1 MEDGFQ
7 DDNDGDVWVDI
18 TDEGQ
23 DDDVV
28 QMRDVLSL
36 HPRIYRPKDERTW
49 AHRMQNLDDNWR
61 PLIPRLVSA
70 YLRWQDAGDVSPSE
84 PPLDSSAGPTSFDID
99 IIDFYT
105 LRHSATVPMLAQCE
119 TRAEALVLSGY
130 LGTSP
135 LLPSLAIS
143 LKTLELF
150 RRLRLFKAS
159 FSVEAFTKLLCYYYK
174 MPYRRTYRAS
184 LSNAFDI
191 FLLITR
197 EVEKG
202 VSRCLGRDIPDWR
215 VLHACP
221 PCGYTRLA
229 PLGGRQ
235 AGDRRVMED
244 SDYFLP
250 TSFVDTFAKEV
261 RSRPSAALAD
271 DDDED
276 IDIRAYDPTAEGNAG
291 EEGDPTDGTAVV
303 SSCTKNWKAAAAE
316 EKKRSWGIFDETGI
330 FASACR
336 HGLILW
342 LVDMVRCGESAK
354 HGLATVAKVLRV
366 LQDPTLGGFD
376 IGCSFLETVLASS
389 LRAAFLSS
397 GSRLCVN
404 AFHGYS
410 HNYQC
415 QLRNHPNI
423 IPGIGLE
430 DLEGM
435 ERIFSASNHLAP
447 IIRYASA
454 YRRRLLIDAFFHHWD
469 EEKYQNLALMLY
481 NNLKQALDIINK
493 TTPEL
498 SDALKSISATVEDL
512 REYRRRELEYFDQ
525 LGEEQPRDIHA
536 IAYVETL
543 HELYTISAEL
553 DDAEERFLKTVPADY
568 APSLAFL
575 PPINAPVVYEA
586 ETSATRKA
594 ETRRRF
600 LRERQKVLTLEVTA
614 LEVKLGIKARW
625 QPGDAEYVRV
635 LDYIAERKYHR
646 ALGRLQRLVVQ
657 RLFELQRMNLART
670 AYRIRT
676 HIAKHLQSRCKA
688 IRNAVKTYNAA
699 AAALKPPR
707 PALDWERVSHM
718 SFIEEFE
725 LLKDTRG
732 DLKGKPWSQP
742 VVRETMRLA
751 HRIDRAQEEIERVCV
766 EVRRL
771 HTSIRDEDVLF
782 AVVLDDLTL
791 RGDPWHG
798 VVLDHIT
805 RRQRVN
811 ARLLVY
817 IDKIYATEGFVGVQG
832 PGQRAGADNLHAA
845 VDEERLALSGEED
858 VSEPED
864 EQEEVATAY
873 ADYVASIV

>member
-1 MEDGFQ
+1 MH
-7 DDNDGDVWVDI
+7 
-18 TDEGQ
+18 
-23 DDDVV
+23 
-28 QMRDVLSL
+28 S
-36 HPRIYRPKDERTW
+36 PRLYRPKDERTW

-84 PPLDSSAGPTSFDID
+84 PPVDSSAGPASFDID

-105 LRHSATVPMLAQCE
+105 LRHSATVPMPPQCE

-135 LLPSLAIS
+135 LQPSLAIS

-197 EVEKG
+197 DVQKG
-202 VSRCLGRDIPDWR
+202 VARCLGRDIPNWR

-221 PCGYTRLA
+221 PCGYSLKDEPPLMYSRLYAMDGNNSLKRLA

-250 TSFVDTFAKEV
+250 TGFVNTFANEV

-271 DDDED
+271 DDDDD
-276 IDIRAYDPTAEGNAG
+276 IDIRAYDPTAEGNLSEATDRTPAG
-291 EEGDPTDGTAVV
+291 EEV
-303 SSCTKNWKAAAAE
+303 SSCTKNWKAAAAD

-354 HGLATVAKVLRV
+354 HGLATVAMILKVLR
-366 LQDPTLGGFD
+366 DPTLGGFD
-376 IGCSFLETVLASS
+376 IACSFLETILSSS
-389 LRAAFLSS
+389 LGPAFLKS
-397 GSRLCVN
+397 GSHLCVN

-423 IPGIGLE
+423 IPGIGIE
-430 DLEGM
+430 DLETM

-498 SDALKSISATVEDL
+498 LEALKSIGATVQDL
-512 REYRRRELEYFDQ
+512 REYRRRELEYFEQ
-525 LGEEQPRDIHA
+525 LGQEQPRDIHA

-553 DDAEERFLKTVPADY
+553 DDAEERFLKTVPPDY

-575 PPINAPVVYEA
+575 PPTNAPVVYEA

-614 LEVKLGIKARW
+614 LEVKLGVKVRW
-625 QPGDAEYVRV
+625 QPGDADYTRV

-657 RLFELQRMNLART
+657 RLFELHRMNLART
-670 AYRIRT
+670 AYRVRT

-718 SFIEEFE
+718 TFIEEFE

-732 DLKGKPWSQP
+732 DLEGKPWSRP

-751 HRIDRAQEEIERVCV
+751 HRIDRAQEEVERVCV

-771 HTSIRDEDVLF
+771 HTSIRDEDDLF

-798 VVLDHIT
+798 VVLEHVT
-805 RRQRVN
+805 RRQRAN

-817 IDKIYATEGFVGVQG
+817 IDKIYATEGFIGIQG
-832 PGQRAGADNLHAA
+832 PGQRAGAELSRGCTVAA
-845 VDEERLALSGEED
+845 LAARD
-858 VSEPED
+858 
-864 EQEEVATAY
+864 A
-873 ADYVASIV
+873 ASLTPPDSNTVRTEGMTRFVGLLRY